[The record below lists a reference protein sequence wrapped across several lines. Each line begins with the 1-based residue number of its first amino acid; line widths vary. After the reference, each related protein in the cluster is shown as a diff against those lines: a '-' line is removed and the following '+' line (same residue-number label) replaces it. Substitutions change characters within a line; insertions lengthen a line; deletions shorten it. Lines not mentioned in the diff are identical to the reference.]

1 MFEHF
6 AKPALEA
13 VVQAQVEARLLRHG
27 YIGTEHLLMGIL
39 REGSGIG
46 SRVLDRLGIGLDAA
60 RSDVTRL
67 IGLGP
72 SEGDE
77 RDAEAL
83 QAIGIDLGEVRRRI
97 EETFGPGA
105 LDRRVRRRRRM
116 KWRTD
121 PCAPI
126 GHIPFTTKAK
136 KVLQLSLREAI
147 RLGHKDIGTEHIL
160 LGLVR
165 EQEGVAFRLL
175 RDRGVAAG
183 DIRRLVGEEVARGE
197 DPPGRTG

>member
-6 AKPALEA
+6 TKTAREA
-13 VVQAQVEARLLRHG
+13 VVQAQGEARVLHHN

-46 SRVLDRLGIGLDAA
+46 SRVLDRLGIGLEAV
-60 RSDVTRL
+60 RSDVVKL
-67 IGLGP
+67 IGPGP
-72 SEGDE
+72 ADGND

-83 QAIGIDLGEVRRRI
+83 RAIGIDLDEVRRRI

-105 LDRRVRRRRRM
+105 LDRGVRRRGRR
-116 KWRTD
+116 RTGR
-121 PCAPI
+121 CEAV
-126 GHIPFTTKAK
+126 GGAPFTPKAK

-147 RLGHKDIGTEHIL
+147 GLGHKYIGTEHIL

-165 EQEGVAFRLL
+165 EHEGVAFELL
-175 RDRGVAAG
+175 RDRGVAEG
-183 DIRRLVGEEVARGE
+183 TLRRLVREEVARGE
-197 DPPGRTG
+197 DSPGRSA